1 MAANMRPLPDLRGR
15 GLLSTEGSV
24 TVKLNSLPKLGEYN
38 SGACA
43 SSTVLGASATI
54 SSISS
59 IGDCS
64 PRRLVFSLSISSCV
78 EEGAAALRARG
89 SSHEGI
95 FNSSSSSKEV
105 TGGGTIFTGS
115 AGFRGAGAGSV
126 LVANCKISA
135 KGSNGLLPA
144 ATGVGGGGV
153 ADARF
158 SAVFSAKCKLESCSC
173 KRAVCCLSSSVCE
186 STTARGASGSGG
198 GGSTKLGS
206 GSSDKLLTSTTGGAP
221 EACAEGAKMEACAS
235 GVRGKSNVEE
245 MGPAGLRGTAS
256 TWSSGMSEAGVA
268 GTSEAGASG
277 FGAAGISITDAGGA
291 TILDSENFG
300 SMSLATTAGTAGT
313 DSILR
318 APFAGGGTRT
328 GATGRGATG
337 TPPAIG
343 EPTAGE
349 GVREDCEGAPM
360 RSPGKRMPQK
370 PTTDSVN
377 SSST

>member
-1 MAANMRPLPDLRGR
+1 MAANLRPLPDLRE
-15 GLLSTEGSV
+15 LLSTEGSV
-24 TVKLNSLPKLGEYN
+24 NSKLSSLPKLGAGN
-38 SGACA
+38 SGVRR
-43 SSTVLGASATI
+43 SSKWAVVSGAI
-54 SSISS
+54 SSKE
-59 IGDCS
+59 DCS
-64 PRRLVFSLSISSCV
+64 AKCLAVSLSISSWAG
-78 EEGAAALRARG
+78 EGTAALRASG

-95 FNSSSSSKEV
+95 FNSSSSSIEE
-105 TGGGTIFTGS
+105 TGGETIFAGS
-115 AGFRGAGAGSV
+115 ARFTGTGAGSV
-126 LVANCKISA
+126 LAAICKNSA
-135 KGSNGLLPA
+135 KGSYGLTPA
-144 ATGVGGGGV
+144 TTGAGGGGG
-153 ADARF
+153 AEARF
-158 SAVFSAKCKLESCSC
+158 SAAFSADSKLESCSC
-173 KRAVCCLSSSVCE
+173 KRAVCCLSSSVCGPAA
-186 STTARGASGSGG
+186 ARGASGSGG

-206 GSSDKLLTSTTGGAP
+206 GSSDKLLTSTIGGAA

-256 TWSSGMSEAGVA
+256 TWSSAMSEAGVA

-277 FGAAGISITDAGGA
+277 FGAAGISITDASGA

-300 SMSLATTAGTAGT
+300 SRSLATTAGTAGT
-313 DSILR
+313 DSKILG

-328 GATGRGATG
+328 GATVRGATG
-337 TPPAIG
+337 AAPATG